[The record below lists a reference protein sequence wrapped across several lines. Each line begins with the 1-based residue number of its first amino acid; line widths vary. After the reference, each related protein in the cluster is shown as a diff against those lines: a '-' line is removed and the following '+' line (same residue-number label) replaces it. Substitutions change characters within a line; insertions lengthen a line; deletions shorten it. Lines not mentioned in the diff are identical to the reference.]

1 MLARGMKIMR
11 KESNMTTKELGKI
24 TFAEFGT
31 VRDYPF
37 LIGLQLGFRMGGSAV
52 MDGGKHTVNIS
63 PEANWTELNREAT
76 ITKSIEE
83 VDRMLKD
90 AKVNYV
96 SELKNKPVEVT
107 MEGNTFKDF
116 RILTEVL

>member
-1 MLARGMKIMR
+1 
-11 KESNMTTKELGKI
+11 MTTKELGKI

-31 VRDYPF
+31 IREYPF
-37 LIGLQLGFRMGGSAV
+37 LIGLQLGFRIGSGFSV
-52 MDGGKHTVNIS
+52 MDGGKYTVNIS
-63 PEANWTELNREAT
+63 PECKWKDLNREAT
-76 ITKSIEE
+76 ITKTIEE
-83 VDRMLKD
+83 VNRILED

-96 SELKNKPVEVT
+96 SELLNKPVEVT

>member
-1 MLARGMKIMR
+1 
-11 KESNMTTKELGKI
+11 MTTKELGKI

-37 LIGLQLGFRMGGSAV
+37 LIGLQLGFHMGGSGV
-52 MDGGKHTVNIS
+52 MDGGKYTVNIS
-63 PEANWTELNREAT
+63 PECKWKDLNREAT
-76 ITKSIEE
+76 IAKSIEE
-83 VDRMLKD
+83 VNRILED

>member
-1 MLARGMKIMR
+1 MI
-11 KESNMTTKELGKI
+11 TKELGKI

-37 LIGLQLGFRMGGSAV
+37 LIGLQLGFRMDGSGV
-52 MDGGKHTVNIS
+52 MDGGKYTVNIS
-63 PEANWTELNREAT
+63 LECKWKEMNREAT
-76 ITKSIEE
+76 IIKSIEE
-83 VDRMLKD
+83 VNRILKD

-96 SELKNKPVEVT
+96 SELLNKPVEVT
-107 MEGNTFKDF
+107 MEDNTFKDF

>member
-1 MLARGMKIMR
+1 MV
-11 KESNMTTKELGKI
+11 TKELGKI
-24 TFAEFGT
+24 TFAEYGT

-37 LIGLQLGFRMGGSAV
+37 LIGLQLGFRIGSGFSV
-52 MDGGKHTVNIS
+52 MDDGKYTVNIS
-63 PEANWTELNREAT
+63 KNANWRDLNREAT

-83 VDRMLKD
+83 VDRILED

-96 SELKNKPVEVT
+96 SELLNKPVEVT
-107 MEGNTFKDF
+107 IEDDRFKDF